1 MRFSFILSTA
11 PINFRTICDY
21 SATLS
26 YIFTVQRYKTSAR
39 FFIFTR
45 HFSLLF
51 SIFAFVM
58 KQKEHH
64 VIISLASNENQEAN
78 LEAARVQL
86 TQLLTSV
93 RFTSAIWTE
102 PVNAQSSMFNGQCS
116 MVNGQCRKYLN
127 QLCEG
132 TTTFGEGLLC
142 EVLKEAEKRQGRTHN
157 EDGIVTLDLDLLEYD
172 GVRHHLRDWER
183 SYVKDLIGEL

>member
-1 MRFSFILSTA
+1 
-11 PINFRTICDY
+11 
-21 SATLS
+21 
-26 YIFTVQRYKTSAR
+26 
-39 FFIFTR
+39 
-45 HFSLLF
+45 
-51 SIFAFVM
+51 M

-78 LEAARVQL
+78 LEAARTQL

-102 PVNAQSSMFNGQCS
+102 PVNVQWS

-132 TTTFGEGLLC
+132 TTAFGEGLLC
-142 EVLKEAEKRQGRTHN
+142 EVLKETEKRQGRTRN

-172 GVRHHLRDWER
+172 GMRHHLRDWER
-183 SYVKDLIGEL
+183 SYVKDLINEL

>member
-26 YIFTVQRYKTSAR
+26 YIITVQRYKTSTR
-39 FFIFTR
+39 FFIFSL

-102 PVNAQSSMFNGQCS
+102 PVNVQCSMFNVQS
-116 MVNGQCRKYLN
+116 RKYLN

-142 EVLKEAEKRQGRTHN
+142 EVLKETEKRQGRTHN

-183 SYVKDLIGEL
+183 SYVKDLISEL